1 MSNEIKLSIA
11 GDKLLIEERK
21 GTLPDLPPIPRQKPY
36 SFQGV
41 LGSVVDFLGHRLP
54 IIDKQ
59 LAIISV
65 DYQKLTIQAQTNPNT
80 ELNDVVTGTIQVNPD
95 LAAFKINKV
104 GNNFSREQ
112 LVGFLRTN
120 RQYFPDKEAHG
131 QLLSTIKNL
140 QVKVNISSGRNED
153 NRGNRNNNY
162 EKTVDAENIPV
173 SCMIEIPVFVGE
185 RAIKLSLDICYDTSD
200 SNVYFWFES
209 PELNE
214 SIFNE
219 SNTRMSD
226 EVKKIRD
233 LGFLVLEQ

>member
-1 MSNEIKLSIA
+1 MSSEIKFNIT
-11 GDKLLIEERK
+11 GDKLVIEERK
-21 GTLPDLPPIPRQKPY
+21 GNLPELPPIPRQKPY
-36 SFQGV
+36 VFSGV
-41 LGSVVDFLGHRLP
+41 LACVVDFLKHRLP

-80 ELNDVVTGTIQVNPD
+80 DLNDTVTGSIEVNPD
-95 LAAFKINKV
+95 LTAFKINKV

-140 QVKVNISSGRNED
+140 QVKVNISAGRNED

-173 SCMIEIPVFVGE
+173 SCIVEIPVFVGE
-185 RAIKLSLDICYDTSD
+185 RPIRLSLDICYDTSD

-219 SNTRMSD
+219 SNSRMND
-226 EVKKIRD
+226 EVEKIKE
-233 LGFLVLEQ
+233 LGFLILEQ